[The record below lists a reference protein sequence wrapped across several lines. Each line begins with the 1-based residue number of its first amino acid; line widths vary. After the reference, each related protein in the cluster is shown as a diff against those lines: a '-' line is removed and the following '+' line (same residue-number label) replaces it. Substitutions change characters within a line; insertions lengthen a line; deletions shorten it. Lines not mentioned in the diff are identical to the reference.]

1 MQNQEHDSPLKKI
14 SRRVSVDLSI
24 LDYCSVTEEEI
35 AEFSTGIVED
45 LHANLFYA
53 FLCQLTTFISTPIL
67 VFSPDYSIV
76 MQENGEEGLSIKYYG
91 NKENYHISIIPV
103 KINNYYGIAIFEK
116 GASIHFFDPFYN
128 DITPETRQHLRTV
141 VKGIVDGESVV
152 RVYQV
157 KSALFNKATNINEA
171 TIICSIIVERYLMHS
186 KRTYIDNFNVHQEKE
201 NIVARVLQTI
211 LTGEELYLEEA
222 NSGKGSQK
230 SWELRRMREEQSNEE
245 RDVRLRIDK
254 EKKHFSREEESDD
267 ERDDRIRIERER
279 RRLSREEESVEG
291 NELRRFSERVQYK
304 QAYHKK
310 RNSIYLQG
318 REVDDDLTEHRLN
331 PMDIVCNHCGA
342 LHFPEEATA
351 RNKNSFNDCCRSAI
365 LISHFLKLFL

>member
-76 MQENGEEGLSIKYYG
+76 MQENGEEGLSIKFYG

-365 LISHFLKLFL
+365 LISHFLKLFF